1 MRYVKLGSTGLEVS
15 PICLGTMSFGVPER
29 GNIPWSLPEDQAQ
42 PFFQRAIEAGIN
54 FFDTANGYSDGTSE
68 EITGRALA
76 KYANRDD
83 IVIATKVYGKMR
95 PGPNSMGL
103 SRKAIMTEIDNSLRR
118 LGVDYIDLWQI
129 HRLDQRTPITEIMLA
144 LHDVVQSGKVRYLGA
159 SSMMAWEFSKAQYTA
174 SANGWTRFVSM
185 QNFYNLIY
193 REEEREMLPLCAD
206 LGVGVIPWSPLATGL
221 LTRDWSESTVRSE
234 ASAATTSRPDGDRVI
249 VERVA
254 EIAAA
259 RGLSRA
265 QIALAWVM
273 KNPVVTAPIVGATK
287 INHLDDAIG
296 AIDVTLSADEI
307 ARLEAPYATRPV
319 DGISWSR
326 PRPS

>member
-42 PFFQRAIEAGIN
+42 PFFARAVEAGIN

-76 KYANRDD
+76 KFANRDD

-206 LGVGVIPWSPLATGL
+206 LGVGSIPWSPLAGGW
-221 LTRDWSESTVRSE
+221 LTRDWSEPTRRGEDVGVPTR
-234 ASAATTSRPDGDRVI
+234 RPEGDRVI

-259 RGLSRA
+259 QGLSRA
-265 QIALAWVM
+265 QVALAWVM
-273 KNPVVTAPIVGATK
+273 NNPVVTAPIVGSTK
-287 INHLDDAIG
+287 VRHLEEAVA
-296 AIDVTLSADEI
+296 AIDVRLTDDEI
-307 ARLEAPYATRPV
+307 SYLEAPYVPHRVQGHRITR
-319 DGISWSR
+319 R
-326 PRPS
+326 Q

>member
-15 PICLGTMSFGVPER
+15 PVCMGCMSFGTPEL
-29 GNIPWSLPEDQAQ
+29 GNSSWSMPEDDAQ
-42 PFFQRAIEAGIN
+42 PFFRRAVELGIN
-54 FFDTANGYSDGTSE
+54 FFDTANVYSEGTSE

-76 KYANRDD
+76 KFAQRDE
-83 IVIATKVYGKMR
+83 IVIATKLNGRMHE
-95 PGPNSMGL
+95 GPNGMGL
-103 SRKAIMTEIDNSLRR
+103 SRKAIMSEIDHSLRR
-118 LGVDYIDLWQI
+118 LNVDYIDLWQI
-129 HRLDQRTPITEIMLA
+129 HRLDHETPVAEIMES
-144 LHDVVQSGKVRYLGA
+144 LHDVVKSGKVRYLGA
-159 SSMMAWEFSKAQYTA
+159 SSMFAWEFSKLQYTA

-221 LTRDWSESTVRSE
+221 LTRDWSESTARSE
-234 ASAATTSRPDGDRVI
+234 ASAAATGRPDGDRVI

-265 QIALAWVM
+265 QIALAWVL

-287 INHLDDAIG
+287 IKHLDDAIG

-307 ARLEAPYATRPV
+307 ARLEAPYTTRPV